1 MATLMALA
9 ALRGQ
14 GQPPEAWST
23 GTPPPEDLTCPQGWV
38 KAAQVTAPET
48 RAWTPPVS
56 RQLPGNYHRGMAL
69 AFVPGKTPLSRWWYQ
84 VTLPGGGK
92 GALPAWESALACV
105 PTHYLTRNFPK
116 NLPPGQAAMV
126 VAGQVGLRNEPT
138 TEKLAWLDNTRVAEL
153 HQGTVMRV
161 MGRAANGWLKV
172 RPGSLAGAPLWY
184 LQAHDLYPIQEP
196 PPAELLELR
205 IFSEPPGVPHVTL
218 TASRPLP
225 VMVKQWG
232 DRALSVQIFV
242 DRVSGAAQQAVLSA
256 GGKLMTGQVTLPLY
270 FQKPVAG
277 FVEGWNFTGLEQP
290 AAWALYSAPP
300 PVPPP
305 GGWRAGLNG
314 LRVVLD
320 PGHGAGFEL
329 PGWKEGGR
337 SKHGGVWYKEETFTL
352 AIGLATR
359 DELTRRGA
367 TVLMTREGPNPSMM
381 SLYARS
387 RFARLNQGQ
396 VFISHH
402 TNAGPSA
409 ARGVEVYYFT
419 PQSRALAQAMVMQ
432 VAAAQ
437 ANPARKAA
445 FSSFGVLRHT
455 AMPAVLIEHAF
466 HSNPAEAKRL
476 TAPDFYQQAAFGV
489 AEGLTAW
496 LEKVYPAEG
505 M

>member
-1 MATLMALA
+1 M
-9 ALRGQ
+9 
-14 GQPPEAWST
+14 
-23 GTPPPEDLTCPQGWV
+23 
-38 KAAQVTAPET
+38 
-48 RAWTPPVS
+48 
-56 RQLPGNYHRGMAL
+56 
-69 AFVPGKTPLSRWWYQ
+69 
-84 VTLPGGGK
+84 
-92 GALPAWESALACV
+92 
-105 PTHYLTRNFPK
+105 
-116 NLPPGQAAMV
+116 
-126 VAGQVGLRNEPT
+126 
-138 TEKLAWLDNTRVAEL
+138 
-153 HQGTVMRV
+153 
-161 MGRAANGWLKV
+161 
-172 RPGSLAGAPLWY
+172 
-184 LQAHDLYPIQEP
+184 
-196 PPAELLELR
+196 
-205 IFSEPPGVPHVTL
+205 
-218 TASRPLP
+218 
-225 VMVKQWG
+225 
-232 DRALSVQIFV
+232 
-242 DRVSGAAQQAVLSA
+242 
-256 GGKLMTGQVTLPLY
+256 
-270 FQKPVAG
+270 
-277 FVEGWNFTGLEQP
+277 
-290 AAWALYSAPP
+290 
-300 PVPPP
+300 
-305 GGWRAGLNG
+305 
-314 LRVVLD
+314 
-320 PGHGAGFEL
+320 
-329 PGWKEGGR
+329 
-337 SKHGGVWYKEETFTL
+337 
-352 AIGLATR
+352 ATR